1 MRKKKRSL
9 VDSEQLFM
17 MLIGTFLLAF
27 TYYHINFQNHLS
39 EGGFVGLSLLGK
51 YMFDFPPAITALV
64 LDIPV
69 FIFALFLK
77 GRKFLV
83 NTLIASIAF
92 SGFYELC
99 DRFSPFQLDLHNNL
113 MVAAV
118 LSGVF
123 TGIGA
128 GVVLRAGGATGGD
141 DILSLVLSQLTGIKI
156 GTVFIVL
163 DAIVLLISLVYMP
176 VLETMYTIVAVL
188 IAGKVI
194 TWTVN
199 YGKAAEPKLR
209 VPYTVKEKTARA

>member
-1 MRKKKRSL
+1 MRKDKRWL
-9 VDSEQLFM
+9 VDTEQLFM

-27 TYYHINFQNHLS
+27 TFYHINYQNHLS
-39 EGGFVGLSLLGK
+39 EGGFVGLALLGK
-51 YMFDFPPAITALV
+51 YLFDFPPALTAFL

-69 FIFALFLK
+69 FILALFLK

-83 NTLIASIAF
+83 NTIIGSIAF

-99 DRFSPFQLDLHNNL
+99 ERFSPLQLDFHNNL
-113 MVAAV
+113 LLAAV
-118 LSGVF
+118 LSGLF

-141 DILSLVLSQLTGIKI
+141 DILSLLLSQLSGLKI

-163 DAIVLLISLVYMP
+163 DAVVLSISLIYLP
-176 VLETMYTIVAVL
+176 VMETLFTVVAVL

-199 YGKAAEPKLR
+199 YGKHDELKLR
-209 VPYTVKEKTARA
+209 VPIAVKEKAARA

>member
-9 VDSEQLFM
+9 IDSEQLFM

-51 YMFDFPPAITALV
+51 YLFDFPPAMTALV

-77 GRKFLV
+77 GRKFLL
-83 NTLIASIAF
+83 NTLIASVAF

-199 YGKAAEPKLR
+199 YGKTAEPKLR

>member
-1 MRKKKRSL
+1 MRKDKRWL
-9 VDSEQLFM
+9 VDTEQLVL

-51 YMFDFPPAITALV
+51 YLFNFPPAVTALV

-69 FIFALFLK
+69 FILALILK
-77 GRKFLV
+77 GRKFLL
-83 NTLIASIAF
+83 NTIIGSLAF

-99 DRFSPFQLDLHNNL
+99 DRFSPLHIDLHNNL
-113 MVAAV
+113 LLAAI
-118 LSGVF
+118 LSGLF

-141 DILSLVLSQLTGIKI
+141 DILSLLLSQLTGLKI
-156 GTVFIVL
+156 GTVFIAL
-163 DAIVLLISLVYMP
+163 DAVVLLISLIYLPMM
-176 VLETMYTIVAVL
+176 ETLFTVVAVL

-199 YGKAAEPKLR
+199 YGRSEEPKLR
-209 VPYTVKEKTARA
+209 VPVAVKEKTARA